1 VLKYI
6 TDLIVTRVGAKT
18 TDSDEGYLRLILYVA
33 AGYSAFVHTLLLL
46 FFVVATIPVM
56 VVVNVVSILIY
67 ATCALLTYHRHYT
80 AAGLLLSFE
89 IIIFAIITMLLTG
102 FYTYVIFYFV
112 LVLILQMIIPYG
124 RPWIRAVISALIIAL
139 LLYQVHFE
147 IGYQPLYSL
156 GDYRVAFSSLNI
168 SISLFAVAA
177 ELFVSTYI
185 KGVIAHLGALRE
197 AELESLAHTDALT
210 GLYNRRYAE
219 CYFER
224 IKKEEPQRDWCV
236 AMLDIDFFKNIN
248 DDYGHAVGDIAL
260 VELAQ
265 FLRRRLR
272 SSDVIFRWGG
282 EEFLILLSTRNRD
295 VAVMVLEKVREG
307 IAALRTTTDTLCF
320 KFTVTIGVAPLD
332 LDRVDECIAT
342 CDAKLYQ
349 GKEAGRNR
357 VVC

>member
-1 VLKYI
+1 VLTYI
-6 TDLIVTRVGAKT
+6 TDFIVAKMGVKT

-33 AGYSAFVHTLLLL
+33 AGYSGFVHVLLLA
-46 FFVVATIPVM
+46 FFVIAAIPVM
-56 VVVNVVSILIY
+56 AVINIASILVYVACI
-67 ATCALLTYHRHYT
+67 LFTYHRHYT
-80 AAGLLLSFE
+80 VAGLLLSFE
-89 IIIFAIITMLLTG
+89 IIVFSIVTMLLTG

-112 LVLILQMIIPYG
+112 LVLILQMIIPYS
-124 RPWIRAVISALIIAL
+124 RPWVRAAISALIIAL
-139 LLYQVHFE
+139 LLFQVHFE
-147 IGYQPLYSL
+147 AGYRPLYSL
-156 GDYRVAFSSLNI
+156 GDYQVAFSSLNI
-168 SISLFAVAA
+168 SVSLFAVAA
-177 ELFVSTYI
+177 ELFLSTYI
-185 KGVIAHLGALRE
+185 KGIIAHLSALRE

-219 CYFER
+219 RYFER
-224 IKKEEPQRDWCV
+224 IKKEEPRRDWCV

-248 DDYGHAVGDIAL
+248 DEYGHAIGDLAL

-272 SSDVIFRWGG
+272 ASDVIFRWGG

-295 VAVMVLEKVREG
+295 VAAMVLEKVREG
-307 IAALRTTTDTLCF
+307 VAALRTTTDTLCF

-332 LDRVDECIAT
+332 LDRIDECIAT
-342 CDAKLYQ
+342 CDARLYQ